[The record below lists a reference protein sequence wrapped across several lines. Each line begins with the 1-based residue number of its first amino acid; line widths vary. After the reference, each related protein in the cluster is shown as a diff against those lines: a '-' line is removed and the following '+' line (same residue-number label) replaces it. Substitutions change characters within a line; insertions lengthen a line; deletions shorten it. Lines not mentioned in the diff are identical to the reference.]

1 MRWSFLERAV
11 TLGFD
16 EIELHGNGR
25 PAVCSSGDVESNRT
39 YVWMTPH
46 DETIGESATRTER
59 PAAETSAM

>member
-25 PAVCSSGDVESNRT
+25 PAVCRSGKTGRT
-39 YVWMTPH
+39 YVWMTLH
-46 DETIGESATRTER
+46 DEVVDPVLPDRQ
-59 PAAETSAM
+59 PAAESAAA